1 MFENILKYYKRSSNI
16 QLRNFE
22 RAFNMNTGGVHMSC
36 DKYKKKIIELI
47 NKIEDEETLLFI
59 LEIIERIKD

>member
-1 MFENILKYYKRSSNI
+1 MLLKYHKRSSNI

-36 DKYKKKIIELI
+36 DKYKQSIIELI
-47 NKIEDEETLLFI
+47 NEIEDEETLLFI